1 MNPPKQAEQ
10 NEFAIITKAKDLV
23 KHTYTM
29 TSEKRFPKKY
39 FKMVQRLQDSAID
52 IYEYI
57 QEANEL
63 DLADPQEFRE
73 RRYDQKKALTK
84 CKTVLFLI
92 ELSFERELIS
102 KDQCAAWTKAVLDV
116 KYMTAKWRKQDQQ
129 RAAAMQRG
137 TPARR

>member
-102 KDQCAAWTKAVLDV
+102 KED
-116 KYMTAKWRKQDQQ
+116 RKSVV
-129 RAAAMQRG
+129 
-137 TPARR
+137 